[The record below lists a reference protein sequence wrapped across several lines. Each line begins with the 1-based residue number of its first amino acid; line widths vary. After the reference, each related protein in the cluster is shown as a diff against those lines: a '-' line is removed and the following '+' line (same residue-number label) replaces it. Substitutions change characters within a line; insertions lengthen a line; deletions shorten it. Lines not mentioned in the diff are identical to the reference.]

1 MNQEMEMMMGLMA
14 IHNKLDL
21 YEKQADH
28 ALNWTFNQLVRPTPT
43 KGISIEEKRE
53 KLLAAKEDI
62 EKFKQFIIA
71 KRIEL
76 NSKMDQSNFSII
88 NELADELRHLQI
100 FN

>member
-1 MNQEMEMMMGLMA
+1 MEMMMGLMA

-28 ALNWTFNQLVRPTPT
+28 ALNWTLNQLVRPTPT
-43 KGISIEEKRE
+43 EGISMEEKRE
-53 KLLAAKEDI
+53 KFLTAKEGI
-62 EKFKQFIIA
+62 EKFKQFIIN

-76 NSKMDQSNFSII
+76 NSKMDKSNLSII
-88 NELADELRHLQI
+88 NQLADELRHLQI